1 MFFVFAI
8 LYNIIQV
15 PEPTISLPNS
25 FPSKRGPY
33 DHSDN
38 IQNSNAAKDTVAN
51 TQDNKAKSPTANVA
65 KDGTKGFVLIEQT
78 IIMLT

>member
-38 IQNSNAAKDTVAN
+38 IQNSNAAKDAVAN

-65 KDGTKGFVLIEQT
+65 KDGSKGFVLLIEQ
-78 IIMLT
+78 